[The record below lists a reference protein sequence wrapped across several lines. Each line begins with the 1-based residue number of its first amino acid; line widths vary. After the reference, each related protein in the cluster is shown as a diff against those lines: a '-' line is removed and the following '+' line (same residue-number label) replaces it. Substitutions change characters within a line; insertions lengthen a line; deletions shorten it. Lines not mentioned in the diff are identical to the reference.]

1 MNHKIYNK
9 ITFTIQELVGL
20 MRGSMDL
27 QYIGE
32 VLHIFLFLRRID
44 CILAPVQDKM
54 MSFYRENRDVLPVD
68 ELEAKLKVITGYDFY
83 NISGLTLSKVV
94 SGNGGTLSFLQI
106 YFNGFNQDVKEIL
119 SNLDFMDVVGKLNY
133 AHILQQSLAPFLGID
148 MSVAELS
155 DNEIWRVY
163 AFINDSLASDDGQL
177 NSKII
182 GRFPSASRLSLSEYN
197 TSMGLSELMSQM
209 LFAPNKEEINNREG
223 QCSIYDQTCGMGN
236 LIFTAADNIARIVSG
251 YKPCHLSLYGQDINS
266 KVLANTRAIAFLS
279 GYDWKNFRQADV
291 LYSDN
296 FENDRFD
303 YILSNFPFG
312 IRWKRN
318 VIQLSSQKCRIG
330 LPSPHDAT
338 MLFIQDI
345 ISKMK
350 DTGRACFVTTEL
362 ALTGGGFGSGENSV
376 RKYLIDND
384 MVDCIVALQS
394 QSVFRSTT
402 VPMYMWILTRKKEE
416 FRAGTTQFID
426 ARNIFSKLDNLNPL
440 NQNEVQEIVRLYQK
454 FEEND
459 LSHIVKNE
467 NLGELQLTIEQPIHF
482 EEHTLFNG
490 KEIDADKKQNRM
502 SDKKKEFTEVIPLDV
517 DVNRYFDE
525 EILPNIDPNSWI
537 DYSKTLIGYR
547 FDFKKIFAKPK
558 RSITSLHIAE
568 AALLLCQERV
578 DSLIKSIKERDKDV
592 SMNNPEYLDTKLKY
606 TASIRRGGTSS
617 ITTFDKDGAAYLIQ
631 AKDIINGFV
640 NFDDCIQLS
649 KDSLEKYSKYEL
661 KEGDILLSTF
671 RQSGKIFLFEG
682 ANKPVIAASSLFIIR
697 ANEGVG
703 KLEVD
708 ERYLYTVLSSNQ
720 LKDYISSNINGYSF
734 MSLSIKE
741 LGDFTFKLPDLER
754 QRQIVQSLIRYDGLL
769 QDYEIA
775 LVEEQ
780 KALKTYRKA
789 LLNNVLK

>member
-1 MNHKIYNK
+1 MKKNIYNK
-9 ITFTIQELVGL
+9 INSTIHELALL
-20 MRGSMDL
+20 MRGNMDSL
-27 QYIGE
+27 HIGE
-32 VLHIFLFLRRID
+32 VVYLFFFLRRID
-44 CILAPVQDKM
+44 SILVPIQDKM
-54 MSFYRENRDVLPVD
+54 MNFYRKNSDVLPVD
-68 ELEAKLKVITGYDFY
+68 EMDAKLKVITGCNFY
-83 NISGLTLSKVV
+83 NVSGLTLSKVV
-94 SGNGGTLSFLQI
+94 SGNEGTLSLLQN

-119 SNLDFMDVVGKLNY
+119 SNLDYMNVVDKLNFT
-133 AHILQQSLAPFLGID
+133 HILQQSLALFLGID
-148 MSVAELS
+148 MSAVELS

-163 AFINDSLASDDGQL
+163 AFINDSLSSDDSRL
-177 NSKII
+177 NSRIM
-182 GRFPSASRLSLSEYN
+182 GRLSSSSRLSLIESN
-197 TSMGLSELMSQM
+197 TSMELSELMSQM
-209 LFAPNKEEINNREG
+209 LFAPDKEEISKRKG
-223 QCSIYDQTCGMGN
+223 LCSVYDQTCGMGT
-236 LIFTAADNIARIVSG
+236 LIFTAASNISKIVDGKS
-251 YKPCHLSLYGQDINS
+251 CHPSLYGQDINLQA
-266 KVLANTRAIAFLS
+266 LAKTRAIAFLS
-279 GYDWKNFRQADV
+279 GYNWKNFKQADV

-296 FENDRFD
+296 FDHDRFD

-312 IRWKRN
+312 YKWNGN
-318 VIQLSSQKCRIG
+318 VVQLTDHKYHLG

-338 MLFIQDI
+338 ILFIQDI

-350 DTGRACFVTTEL
+350 DTSRACFVTTEL

-402 VPMYMWILTRKKEE
+402 VPIYMWILTRKKKE
-416 FRAGTTQFID
+416 FRVGTTQFID
-426 ARNIFSKLDNLNPL
+426 ARNIFSKLDNWNSL

-459 LSHIVKNE
+459 LSHIVKNQ

-547 FDFKKIFAKPK
+547 FDFKKIFAKPI
-558 RSITSLHIAE
+558 SITSLRIAE

-578 DSLIKSIKERDKDV
+578 ASLIKAIKESDKDL
-592 SMNNPEYLDTKLKY
+592 SMNNTDYLDTKLKY
-606 TASIRRGGTSS
+606 TASIRRGVTSFR
-617 ITTFDKDGAAYLIQ
+617 TPPVKKGDAYLIQ

-640 NFDDCIQLS
+640 DFDDCIQLS

-661 KEGDILLSTF
+661 KDGDILLSSF

-703 KLEVD
+703 KLKVD
-708 ERYLYTVLSSNQ
+708 ERYMYTILSSSQ
-720 LKDYISSNINGYSF
+720 LNDYISSNINGYSF

-741 LGDFTFKLPDLER
+741 LGEFSFKLPDLER

-775 LVEEQ
+775 LAEEQ

>member
-1 MNHKIYNK
+1 MNHNIYNK

-94 SGNGGTLSFLQI
+94 SGNEGTLSLLQN

-119 SNLDFMDVVGKLNY
+119 SNLDYMNVVDKLNFT
-133 AHILQQSLAPFLGID
+133 HILQQSLALFLGID
-148 MSVAELS
+148 MSAVELS

-163 AFINDSLASDDGQL
+163 AFINDSLSSDDSRL
-177 NSKII
+177 NSRIM
-182 GRFPSASRLSLSEYN
+182 GRLSSSSRLSLIESN
-197 TSMGLSELMSQM
+197 TSMELSELMSQM
-209 LFAPNKEEINNREG
+209 LFAPDKEEISKRKG
-223 QCSIYDQTCGMGN
+223 LCSVYDQTCGMGT
-236 LIFTAADNIARIVSG
+236 LIFTAASNISKIVDGKS
-251 YKPCHLSLYGQDINS
+251 CHPSLYGQDINLQA
-266 KVLANTRAIAFLS
+266 LAKTRAIAFLS
-279 GYDWKNFRQADV
+279 GYNWKNFKQADV

-296 FENDRFD
+296 FDHDRFD

-312 IRWKRN
+312 YKWNGN
-318 VIQLSSQKCRIG
+318 VVQLTDHKYHLG

-338 MLFIQDI
+338 ILFIQDI

-350 DTGRACFVTTEL
+350 DTSRACFVTTEL

-402 VPMYMWILTRKKEE
+402 VPIYMWILTRKKKE
-416 FRAGTTQFID
+416 FRVGTTQFID
-426 ARNIFSKLDNLNPL
+426 ARNNFSKLDNWNSL

-459 LSHIVKNE
+459 LSHIVKNQ

-547 FDFKKIFAKPK
+547 FDFKKIFAKPI
-558 RSITSLHIAE
+558 SITSLRIAE

-578 DSLIKSIKERDKDV
+578 ASLIKAIKESDKDL
-592 SMNNPEYLDTKLKY
+592 SMNNTDYLDTKLKY
-606 TASIRRGGTSS
+606 TASIRRGASS
-617 ITTFDKDGAAYLIQ
+617 SRATPAKKGDAYLIQ

-640 NFDDCIQLS
+640 DFDDCIQLS

-661 KEGDILLSTF
+661 KDGDILLSSF

-703 KLEVD
+703 KLKVD
-708 ERYLYTVLSSNQ
+708 ERYMYTILSSSQ
-720 LKDYISSNINGYSF
+720 LNDYISSNINGYSF

-741 LGDFTFKLPDLER
+741 LGEFSFKLPDLER

-775 LVEEQ
+775 LAEEQ